1 MRLVES
7 FSLVSWNP
15 KSPLRSLGE
24 LILCGRAILGQSSC
38 SSDKESI
45 VKEAKLQLK
54 EGLKSVLMS
63 NLCISDEDVD
73 RLLEQA
79 GESGN

>member
-1 MRLVES
+1 MEWAVCDAQARRMQPEGQEQEW
-7 FSLVSWNP
+7 F
-15 KSPLRSLGE
+15 
-24 LILCGRAILGQSSC
+24 CGRADSGP

-54 EGLKSVLMS
+54 EGLKSVLMTS
-63 NLCISDEDVD
+63 LCISNEDVD

-79 GESGN
+79 GEQGN

>member
-1 MRLVES
+1 MYVTHKPEEC
-7 FSLVSWNP
+7 P
-15 KSPLRSLGE
+15 KNGSA
-24 LILCGRAILGQSSC
+24 GRTSS
-38 SSDKESI
+38 STTSDKESI

-54 EGLKSVLMS
+54 EGLKSVLMT
-63 NLCISDEDVD
+63 NLCISDEDLD